1 VNSKEVPVIPIS
13 ILVFIC
19 GVALIA
25 YASDIAVKH
34 SATLAQQLGVSNLV
48 IGVTLVAIGTDLSEI
63 FNSIIAS
70 WMGHGD
76 INVGDSVGSSL
87 AQITLVFG
95 LLPIICGSFRVRRR
109 EFLVLGG
116 CQLLALIVVYSIVS
130 KGYITRLDAI
140 FMVGSLAIYFFI
152 IYIETK
158 DTIMEKID
166 LVITKSDKP
175 KKYHATIACL
185 GFLGVALASF
195 MIVMAVITISLE
207 LGVNEFIISFIFLA
221 LATSLPELAVD
232 ITALRKKHYNLAIGD
247 IIGSCIVDC
256 TLSIG
261 IGQVF
266 FPQAISAELAI
277 PAILY
282 TMFATLVVIIVVS
295 TREKVDKKAGA
306 LFLALYAMSFIVLF
320 AVWSTV

>member
-1 VNSKEVPVIPIS
+1 MITIIGA
-13 ILVFIC
+13 ILIFIG
-19 GVALIA
+19 GVALIT
-25 YASDIAVKH
+25 YSSNIAVKH
-34 SATLAQQLGVSNLV
+34 SAALAAQLGVSNLV
-48 IGVTLVAIGTDLSEI
+48 IGVTIVAIGTDISEI

-70 WMGHGD
+70 SMGHGN

-116 CQLLALIVVYSIVS
+116 CQIIALIVVYSIVS

-140 FMVGSLAIYFFI
+140 FMVGSLVIYFFI

-158 DTIMEKID
+158 DTIMGKVD

-175 KKYHATIACL
+175 KKYHAALVIL
-185 GFLGVALASF
+185 GFLGVAIASY
-195 MIVMAVITISLE
+195 MVVIAVITISLE
-207 LGVNEFIISFIFLA
+207 LGVHEFIISFIFLS

-232 ITALRKKHYNLAIGD
+232 ITALRKKHYNMAIGD

-261 IGQVF
+261 IGQIF
-266 FPQAISAELAI
+266 FPQAVSAEFAI

-282 TMFATLVVIIVVS
+282 TMFATLIVIIVVS
-295 TREKVDKKAGA
+295 ARRKVDKKAGA
-306 LFLALYAMSFIVLF
+306 LFLALYAMSFVVLF
-320 AVWSTV
+320 TVWATV